1 MVVFLP
7 GQARPQPNPA
17 ALHAD
22 SVANALAR
30 LKPGARLRLAAL
42 TGGAAPVRG
51 TLLRVQGDTVSL
63 QQRQQV
69 TRLRLQEVTDVWVR
83 GRHTKLGAI
92 LGGLTGLGAG
102 LFLGA
107 IVSSACEVDC
117 TRVDQVYLVTG
128 GRWVPGA
135 GCYRA
140 P

>member
-1 MVVFLP
+1 M
-7 GQARPQPNPA
+7 
-17 ALHAD
+17 
-22 SVANALAR
+22 
-30 LKPGARLRLAAL
+30 
-42 TGGAAPVRG
+42 
-51 TLLRVQGDTVSL
+51 QGDTVSL

-128 GRWVPGA
+128 ALGAGSGVLPGA
-135 GCYRA
+135 LIGAAIPTWKRRF
-140 P
+140 PVR